1 MINPR
6 GMKEGEGE
14 IHVCHTVV
22 QSDRG
27 GRISCVCLSK
37 AFRFSIK
44 LAAERVPGKRLS
56 PRMTPSSARSRSWS
70 HRPGHQLSLVV
81 IGRLARRC
89 RFSRRRHQGIPSNE
103 RLSRGYRSAVGGG
116 GRFRACNSI
125 VIRLES
131 AWTTRIIIIT
141 AYIASH
147 DVYTYIYKT

>member
-44 LAAERVPGKRLS
+44 LAAERVPRQETFTSDDAVVGVGRTGPTTNFHSSSSAGSPAVVVSLEEDIREFLPTSAYLEATDLPWEEGEGFELVIRSLFDSS
-56 PRMTPSSARSRSWS
+56 PR
-70 HRPGHQLSLVV
+70 
-81 IGRLARRC
+81 GRL
-89 RFSRRRHQGIPSNE
+89 E
-103 RLSRGYRSAVGGG
+103 L
-116 GRFRACNSI
+116 
-125 VIRLES
+125 LL
-131 AWTTRIIIIT
+131 
-141 AYIASH
+141 
-147 DVYTYIYKT
+147 